1 MTRVLL
7 LAAALGFGLS
17 SASACDFHRS
27 AGLDHTVVAS
37 VAEDPQ
43 STPVT
48 TPLPT
53 DERAPD
59 QAVPA
64 DQAE

>member
-1 MTRVLL
+1 MTRLL
-7 LAAALGFGLS
+7 LVAAALGLGLA

-37 VAEDPQ
+37 VAEETQ

-53 DERAPD
+53 EERAPD
-59 QAVPA
+59 QA
-64 DQAE
+64 E